1 MGRSGDDAGRMA
13 RNSVATIVL
22 ASIMTCIPL
31 VPAAS
36 AHGAGGSTTAKGT
49 FVLGKVGS
57 PTAIADQFLS
67 GLGLPVTSGD
77 IFQFSWESDAGVG
90 PPIYFEIHRHIPSY
104 VVYHNSTT
112 TRDNGTWSVPG
123 TDPYMVFW
131 KNPNNESKLVAYSFV
146 VNHGFD
152 YVLYGGMLGVV
163 AVLAAV
169 VLFLRSRIRRRRGE
183 AHPGKESPQNSESEA
198 PTSQ

>member
-13 RNSVATIVL
+13 RNSVATTVL
-22 ASIMTCIPL
+22 AFLLTCITL
-31 VPAAS
+31 VHAAS
-36 AHGAGGSTTAKGT
+36 AHGAGGPTTAKGT

-67 GLGLPVTSGD
+67 GLGLTVTSGD

-152 YVLYGGMLGVV
+152 VVLYGGIIGVV
-163 AVLAAV
+163 VAISVAV
-169 VLFLRSRIRRRRGE
+169 VVLRSRIRARRG
-183 AHPGKESPQNSESEA
+183 ASHSRDESNARDALP
-198 PTSQ
+198 PPK